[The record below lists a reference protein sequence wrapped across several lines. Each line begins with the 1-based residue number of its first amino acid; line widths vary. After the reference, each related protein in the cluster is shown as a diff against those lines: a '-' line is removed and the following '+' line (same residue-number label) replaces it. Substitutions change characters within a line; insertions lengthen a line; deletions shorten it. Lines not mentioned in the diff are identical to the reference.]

1 MAITS
6 VVRALLHELATPL
19 TVLMSASDIL
29 HNRTPS
35 VIQQPMDELQN
46 LSHQFGREVIEL
58 RANLPDRID
67 QQSVVQA
74 AAQIRQWATD
84 RKHYATRL
92 AELVGQI
99 QAAAIHLPEPLLDK
113 LLNHSLF
120 GGLSELERVLSRL
133 AAIQAEDLESLE

>member
-6 VVRALLHELATPL
+6 AVRALLHELATPL

-29 HNRTPS
+29 HNRTPDA
-35 VIQQPMDELQN
+35 IQQPLDELRN
-46 LSHQFGREVIEL
+46 LSHQFGREVVEL
-58 RANLPDRID
+58 RTHLPDRID
-67 QQSVVQA
+67 QQSSVRA
-74 AAQIRQWATD
+74 AAQIQQWAAD
-84 RKHYATRL
+84 GKRHATRL

-113 LLNHSLF
+113 LLNQSLS

-133 AAIQAEDLESLE
+133 ATLQAGDLESCE

>member
-1 MAITS
+1 M
-6 VVRALLHELATPL
+6 
-19 TVLMSASDIL
+19 
-29 HNRTPS
+29 
-35 VIQQPMDELQN
+35 
-46 LSHQFGREVIEL
+46 IEL